1 MKRNRC
7 DVFGPPTLFLLNV
20 SFCFP
25 RQRESLREQ
34 RKKDK
39 SRFRF
44 FGGRHQPSHTKTI
57 TNRQAEMKKRE
68 KTRKI
73 SVNKKPKRDF
83 NYSPHSTLTGKYLK
97 TNLPTSFKVNIVSKL
112 FKINIQALVI
122 AH

>member
-1 MKRNRC
+1 MHAALKRNRC

-25 RQRESLREQ
+25 GQRESLREQ

-68 KTRKI
+68 KKKRKYTHGKFRLIRNQKEI
-73 SVNKKPKRDF
+73 SIIVHTNRQISKNK
-83 NYSPHSTLTGKYLK
+83 ST
-97 TNLPTSFKVNIVSKL
+97 NKL
-112 FKINIQALVI
+112 
-122 AH
+122 